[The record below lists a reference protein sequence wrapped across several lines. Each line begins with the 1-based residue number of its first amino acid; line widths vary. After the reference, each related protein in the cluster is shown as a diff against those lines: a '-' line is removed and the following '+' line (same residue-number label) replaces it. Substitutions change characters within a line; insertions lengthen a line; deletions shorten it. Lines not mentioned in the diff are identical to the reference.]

1 MPEMSR
7 YEIAITNYYMGAMI
21 KRTTQLVPRGFP
33 NRQADRQADRL
44 GNWEKCLCRTISDLR
59 LGNVFFLS
67 NFFLAENRKDG
78 EQAGSKKLSQSLT
91 SDLRMSFSLRL

>member
-1 MPEMSR
+1 
-7 YEIAITNYYMGAMI
+7 MI
-21 KRTTQLVPRGFP
+21 KRTAQLVPRGFP

-67 NFFLAENRKDG
+67 NFFWQKIEKMAKR
-78 EQAGSKKLSQSLT
+78 QAVRNCLNL
-91 SDLRMSFSLRL
+91 